1 VASAAQEGFVL
12 FFSRNKPPEAAL
24 LAALGAALLAGTW
37 HFYPLTTVALVAA
50 SLAQSGASL
59 WSCHVLFGARAARLF
74 LAIGVVL
81 GWCAEQAGATLGW
94 LFGSYHYTEVLGP
107 KLGAVPVV
115 IPLMWFGLA
124 HIGLVLGSLVL
135 WRQPAP
141 PGGEWRRLLLA
152 AFMAALIVTA
162 FDLGAD
168 PYFVYQLKAWIM
180 TEKDGDWFGET
191 IRGFEGWMTVSFV
204 IVAAFLAVAR
214 PRLAAGEDAIARGA
228 ALVPI
233 VLYGGMLLFQVAMVQ
248 PTALRVIA
256 FYAMGIPTVIALFAW
271 RHWTPRGA
279 AA

>member
-1 VASAAQEGFVL
+1 M
-12 FFSRNKPPEAAL
+12 FFSRANSPDVAVLAALAIAL
-24 LAALGAALLAGTW
+24 LAWTSHAYA
-37 HFYPLTTVALVAA
+37 PLTVALVAA
-50 SLAQSGASL
+50 SLVQSGASL
-59 WSCHVLFGARAARLF
+59 WSCHALFGPRAARLF

-81 GWCAEQAGATLGW
+81 GWLAEQAGATLGW
-94 LFGSYHYTEVLGP
+94 FFGSYHYTEVLGP

-141 PGGEWRRLLLA
+141 PAGPWRRLLLA

-180 TEKDGDWFGET
+180 TQHDGGWFGET
-191 IRGFEGWMTVSFV
+191 IRGFEGWMTVSFA
-204 IVAAFLAVAR
+204 IVAVFLAVAR
-214 PRLAAGEDAIARGA
+214 PQLAAASDRVARRA

-233 VLYGGMLLFQVAMVQ
+233 VLYAGMLLFQVAMVQ
-248 PTALRVIA
+248 PAALRVIA

-271 RHWTPRGA
+271 RHWSPPGA